1 MSEVLYTFMPYL
13 FNVETSNLIFLK
25 THNPEFDEIIIIF
38 TDQSGKP
45 FEIEDKVNLTVFIK
59 KWK

>member
-1 MSEVLYTFMPYL
+1 MSEVLYTFMLYL

-25 THNPEFDEIIIIF
+25 THNAEFDEIIIIF

-45 FEIEDKVNLTVFIK
+45 FEIEDKVNLTVFINK
-59 KWK
+59 